1 MVGRINDVVAN
12 HSWMQT
18 HISTQSITYGKSQKI
33 FDAFDRLC

>member
-1 MVGRINDVVAN
+1 MVGRINDVVAEPLVDAN
-12 HSWMQT
+12 

>member
-1 MVGRINDVVAN
+1 MVGRITTSWPN